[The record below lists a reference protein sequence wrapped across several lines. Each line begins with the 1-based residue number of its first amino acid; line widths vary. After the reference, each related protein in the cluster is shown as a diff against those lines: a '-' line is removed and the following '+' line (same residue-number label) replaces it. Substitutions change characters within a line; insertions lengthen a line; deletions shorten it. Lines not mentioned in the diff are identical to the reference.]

1 MIKVGNIAILANLGE
16 LKVYEAMPRDLEA
29 EAGMKPGNI
38 KLDLIFEKRYEA
50 SHLRLHETVSDQA
63 GRFKGGSQGRGTFSR
78 GSIGEK
84 HSLLQEREEDVID
97 DIVQDISNIVSD
109 KNVPTYLAIPDMIF
123 SRVMKGISP
132 EVKKKLKK
140 TLDTDLIKV
149 DKMDLVDLFRD

>member
-1 MIKVGNIAILANLGE
+1 MIKVGNIVIVANLGE

-50 SHLRLHETVSDQA
+50 SHLRMHEEVSDQA

-84 HSLLQEREEDVID
+84 HSLLQEKEENVIG
-97 DIVQDISNIVSD
+97 DIAQDISNIVSD

-123 SRVMKGISP
+123 NRVMQDMSP
-132 EVKKKLKK
+132 AIKEKFKK
-140 TLDTDLIKV
+140 TMDTDLTKV
-149 DKMDLVDLFRD
+149 DKMDLVDLFRE